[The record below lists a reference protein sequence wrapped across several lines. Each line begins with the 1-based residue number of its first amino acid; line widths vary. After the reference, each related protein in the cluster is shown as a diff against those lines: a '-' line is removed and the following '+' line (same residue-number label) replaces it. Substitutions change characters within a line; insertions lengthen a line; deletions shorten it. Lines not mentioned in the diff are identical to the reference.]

1 MVRKVQVVSDEE
13 AKRYNQWQ
21 KDLDDT
27 CDKIKIYVC
36 LCICILV
43 WVYMIVLIITSI
55 IYFHELDESD
65 KSDESNLLILDS
77 GSLSQ

>member
-1 MVRKVQVVSDEE
+1 MVYKVQVMSDEE

-21 KDLDDT
+21 TDLDNL
-27 CDKIKIYVC
+27 CNKIKIYIC
-36 LCICILV
+36 LCLCILV

-55 IYFHELDESD
+55 IYFHESNE
-65 KSDESNLLILDS
+65 SDESNLLILDS